1 MTHDERPDGNS
12 RPASA
17 PRLTKRTPLTST
29 KHGPGMRSRWIFEPR
44 PEGWNEF
51 VLSEW
56 ELRAAG
62 WSDLHPHTET
72 NLVVE
77 GELHV
82 ECGGETVVA
91 APGDT
96 VTVPAGQVG
105 RYWAPTYARM
115 FAIYGPNPDAV
126 PTDDGEYWPLSP

>member
-1 MTHDERPDGNS
+1 
-12 RPASA
+12 
-17 PRLTKRTPLTST
+17 
-29 KHGPGMRSRWIFEPR
+29 MRSRWIVEPR
-44 PEGWNEF
+44 PAGWSDF
-51 VLSEW
+51 ALSEW

-91 APGDT
+91 AAGDT